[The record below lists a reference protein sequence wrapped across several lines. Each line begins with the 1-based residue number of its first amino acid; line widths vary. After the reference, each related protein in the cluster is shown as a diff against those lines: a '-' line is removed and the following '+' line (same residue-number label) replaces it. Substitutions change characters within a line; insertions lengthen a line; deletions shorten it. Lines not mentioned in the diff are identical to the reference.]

1 MSPSRAF
8 RVAATSARVLTGVVV
23 AAACV
28 AGVVVAVP
36 LQWPTVTHEAAQADV
51 TPLPGDTVLVCNGDF
66 RAIGRNTADSLQMVP
81 AASPR
86 LTVEGSSEAPQSSL
100 LSVEDLEG
108 SGGVQRLTGAVEGRT
123 APLIGA
129 TESVTLAEADLSGFA
144 AAPCRP
150 ASTESW
156 LVGGTVETG
165 AEDLIVLTNPGA
177 VPSTV
182 SLVSYG
188 SVRGATSVIV
198 PAESQ
203 VALPLTSLASG
214 SDLPVVHVTATGSPV
229 RAVLQSSQT
238 RTLDPVGVDLQDSVA
253 APQQHPVFPGIEVF
267 ESDGDNSRMAVLR
280 LLSPERDA
288 QATVTVRAV
297 GESAVVTEFT
307 VALTAEQPLEMSLS
321 DLPPGQYTVAV
332 DADEPVLTGVRIQDG
347 AGPQSDFAWVMPAP
361 EFDDSLLV
369 AVPEGPAATLIVVND
384 EESDAVVQ
392 LETPGGGDPVE
403 ITVPARSSASVD
415 IDGDTVYSV
424 NTSGPVHAEVAMIAP
439 GALAA
444 WPVWPTAGAQQSI
457 TVYP

>member
-1 MSPSRAF
+1 MSTTRAF
-8 RVAATSARVLTGVVV
+8 RVAATSARVLTGAVV

-28 AGVVVAVP
+28 VGVVVAIP
-36 LQWPTVTHEAAQADV
+36 SPWPTVTHDAAQAEV

-81 AASPR
+81 AASPQ
-86 LTVEGSSEAPQSSL
+86 LTVDGASEPPQSSL
-100 LSVEDLEG
+100 LSVDDLAG
-108 SGGVQRLTGAVEGRT
+108 SGGVPVLIGQVEGRT

-129 TESVTLAEADLSGFA
+129 TESVSLAEADLSGFA

-165 AEDLIVLTNPGA
+165 SEDLIVLTNPGA

-182 SLVSYG
+182 SLVAYG
-188 SVRGATSVIV
+188 SVRGSTSVIV

-203 VALPLTSLASG
+203 VALPLTALASG
-214 SDLPVVHVTATGSPV
+214 SDLPVAHVTATGSPV

-238 RTLDPVGVDLQDSVA
+238 QTLDPVGVDLQDAVA
-253 APQQHPVFPGIEVF
+253 APQQHPVIPGVQVF

-280 LLSPERDA
+280 LLSPERDS

-297 GESAVVTEFT
+297 GGSAVARDFT
-307 VALTAEQPLEMSLS
+307 VELTAEQPLEMSLS
-321 DLPPGQYTVAV
+321 DLPPGRYTVGV
-332 DADEPVLTGVRIQDG
+332 DADEPVLTGVRVQDG
-347 AGPQSDFAWVMPAP
+347 AGPQSDFTWVMPAP
-361 EFDDSLLV
+361 EFDDDLLV
-369 AVPEGPAATLIVVND
+369 AVPAGPAASVVVVND
-384 EESDAVVQ
+384 EESDATVQ
-392 LETPGGGDPVE
+392 LEPVGGGEPVE
-403 ITVPARSSASVD
+403 ITVPAGSSASVD
-415 IDGDTVYSV
+415 VETETVYSLT
-424 NTSGPVHAEVAMIAP
+424 TSGPVHAEVAMTAP

-444 WPVWPTAGAQQSI
+444 WPVWPAAGAQQSI

>member
-1 MSPSRAF
+1 MSSTRAF
-8 RVAATSARVLTGVVV
+8 RVAATSARVLTGAVV

-28 AGVVVAVP
+28 AGVVIAIP
-36 LQWPTVTHEAAQADV
+36 MSWPTVAHEAAQAEV

-66 RAIGRNTADSLQMVP
+66 RAIGRNTADPLEMVP

-86 LTVEGSSEAPQSSL
+86 LTVDGSTERPQSSL
-100 LSVEDLEG
+100 LSVDDLAG
-108 SGGVQRLTGAVEGRT
+108 SGGVQKLTGAVEGRT
-123 APLIGA
+123 APLVGA
-129 TESVTLAEADLSGFA
+129 TESVTLAESDLSGFA

-165 AEDLIVLTNPGA
+165 SEDLVILTNPGA

-182 SLVSYG
+182 SLVAYG
-188 SVRGATSVIV
+188 SVRGSSSVIV
-198 PAESQ
+198 PAETQ
-203 VALPLTSLASG
+203 VALPLTSFASG
-214 SDLPVVHVTATGSPV
+214 SELPVVHVTATGSPV

-253 APQQHPVFPGIEVF
+253 APQQHPVFPGIDVF

-288 QATVTVRAV
+288 EATVTVRGV
-297 GESAVVTEFT
+297 GDSAVVREFT
-307 VALTAEQPLEMSLS
+307 VGLTAEQPIEMSLS
-321 DLPPGQYTVAV
+321 DLTPGRYTVAV
-332 DADEPVLTGVRIQDG
+332 DADVPVLTGIRIQDG
-347 AGPQSDFAWVMPAP
+347 AGPQSDFAWLTPAP
-361 EFDDSLLV
+361 EFDDALLV
-369 AVPEGPAATLIVVND
+369 AVPEGPAASVIFAND
-384 EESDAVVQ
+384 EESDATVH
-392 LETPGGGDPVE
+392 LEPVGGGDPVE
-403 ITVPARSSASVD
+403 LTVPAGSSVEADVD
-415 IDGDTVYSV
+415 VQTVYSV
-424 NTSGPVHAEVAMIAP
+424 TTSGPVHAEVAMVSP

>member
-1 MSPSRAF
+1 MTETRTF
-8 RVAATSARVLTGVVV
+8 RLVATSARLLTGVVV

-28 AGVVVAVP
+28 VGIVLAIPA
-36 LQWPTVTHEAAQADV
+36 QWPTVTHDAAQADI

-81 AASPR
+81 AASPQ
-86 LTVEGSSEAPQSSL
+86 LTIGGSAGAPKSSL
-100 LSVEDLEG
+100 MSADDLQG
-108 SGGVQRLTGAVEGRT
+108 SGGVQKLTGQVEGRI

-129 TESVTLAEADLSGFA
+129 TESVSLAEEDLSGFA

-150 ASTESW
+150 AATESW

-165 AEDLIVLTNPGA
+165 SEDLIVLTNPGA

-182 SLVSYG
+182 SLVAFG
-188 SVRGATSVIV
+188 SVRGSTSVIV

-214 SDLPVVHVTATGSPV
+214 SDLPVVRVTATGSPV

-238 RTLDPVGVDLQDSVA
+238 RVLDPVGADLQDAVA
-253 APQQHPVFPGIEVF
+253 APQQRPVIPAVQVF

-280 LLSPERDA
+280 MLSPEADA
-288 QATVTVRAV
+288 QATVTVRPV
-297 GESAVVTEFT
+297 GETTTASEFT

-321 DLPPGQYTVAV
+321 DLAPGLYTVEV
-332 DADEPVLTGVRIQDG
+332 DADEPVLAGVRMQDG
-347 AGPQSDFAWVMPAP
+347 AGPQSDFAWVTPAP
-361 EFDDSLLV
+361 EFDDAVLV
-369 AVPEGPAATLIVVND
+369 AVPAGPAASLILVND
-384 EESDAVVQ
+384 EETDATVRV
-392 LETPGGGDPVE
+392 EPTDGGDPVE
-403 ITVPARSSASVD
+403 SVVPAGSSIAVE
-415 IDGDTVYSV
+415 IDADTVYSL
-424 NTSGPVHAEVAMIAP
+424 TPSGPVHAEVSMTGP

-444 WPVWPTAGAQQSI
+444 WPVWPAAGAQQSI